1 MKREIKLITPEF
13 VEDYL
18 TIYLN
23 AYPAYK
29 DIGDSG
35 REKYR
40 PKVLFSM
47 ENDKHIHFYG
57 LFEDETLIATMKL
70 IDFSINLFGKMQPAT
85 GLMALG
91 VHPLYKKNKAALEMV
106 KFFEDYAKSNG
117 SSIAMLLPFRMDF
130 YRKMGYGYGTK
141 LDEYKIPTEALP
153 KVDKEEIKK
162 LRFLTSNDDIE
173 QMLLCHSAFAAKNH
187 GMAEKFEDEIRNI
200 KDDTQTRRI
209 GYFEDGRLQG
219 YVAYSLICE
228 SDVNYTINRME
239 VNELVYMDG
248 RILLCLLGYL
258 RNQSD
263 LAQTTVLRT
272 GEPDFYHLLPS
283 AQDTSGNYID
293 FGFLQTNISA
303 IGTMYKIVS
312 PADFIEVTSYRKFPA
327 ISLTVRFSYE
337 DELNHKTQKLTVN
350 FSNEGWHKLDEA
362 DSIMPDAEVHC
373 TLSDLSAL
381 FVGSCGFSS
390 LVRLGAVTFDVSP
403 RSSLKKS
410 DCQDLL
416 DRLFYCSQKPW
427 TNTDY

>member
-1 MKREIKLITPEF
+1 MLIRHIKI
-13 VEDYL
+13 
-18 TIYLN
+18 
-23 AYPAYK
+23 
-29 DIGDSG
+29 SG
-35 REKYR
+35 IPVVKNTGQKCFF
-40 PKVLFSM
+40 PM

-141 LDEYKIPTEALP
+141 LDEYRIPTEALP

-258 RNQSD
+258 
-263 LAQTTVLRT
+263 
-272 GEPDFYHLLPS
+272 
-283 AQDTSGNYID
+283 
-293 FGFLQTNISA
+293 
-303 IGTMYKIVS
+303 
-312 PADFIEVTSYRKFPA
+312 
-327 ISLTVRFSYE
+327 
-337 DELNHKTQKLTVN
+337 
-350 FSNEGWHKLDEA
+350 
-362 DSIMPDAEVHC
+362 
-373 TLSDLSAL
+373 
-381 FVGSCGFSS
+381 
-390 LVRLGAVTFDVSP
+390 
-403 RSSLKKS
+403 KKS
-410 DCQDLL
+410 
-416 DRLFYCSQKPW
+416 KVI
-427 TNTDY
+427 